1 MQVNN
6 TIYDVSLSNESSE
19 GGDILKIDNGK
30 TVDTNDGAQ
39 LGNSDGDYVVWTEEN
54 VVAEIFGEEEG
65 W

>member
-19 GGDILKIDNGK
+19 GGGDILEIDNGK

-39 LGNSDGDYVVWTEEN
+39 LGNSDGDYVV
-54 VVAEIFGEEEG
+54 
-65 W
+65 